1 MPTDAT
7 PLARCLPLAAA
18 LAACAGLAAPA
29 QAQDNGSRS
38 LIDEHGWRLV
48 PLTQMLEQSQ
58 RQYMG
63 TRGMPRLLPLAMLPM
78 QQSALWVGLS
88 TPRADASRERTVQIE
103 LRWSIPLDRIG
114 GAIEVPSLSLRRS
127 SVN

>member
-1 MPTDAT
+1 MPASLS
-7 PLARCLPLAAA
+7 PLARLPLAAA
-18 LAACAGLAAPA
+18 LAACLGLAAPA
-29 QAQDNGSRS
+29 QAQGDPSRN

-48 PLTQMLEQSQ
+48 PLSQMLEHSQ

-78 QQSALWVGLS
+78 RQSALWVGLS
-88 TPRADASRERTVQIE
+88 APRGDASRERSVQIE

-114 GAIEVPSLSLRRS
+114 GAIEVPSPSLRRS